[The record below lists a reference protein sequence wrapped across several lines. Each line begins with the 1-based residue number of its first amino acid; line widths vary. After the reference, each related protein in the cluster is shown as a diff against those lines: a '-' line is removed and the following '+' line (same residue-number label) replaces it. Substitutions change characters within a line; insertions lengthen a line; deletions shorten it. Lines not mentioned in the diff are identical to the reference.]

1 MIASIK
7 LGQSRDFLLYGYYY
21 KNLFYLFINYLMIYI
36 KLSGDLVDAFPLTK
50 LRPLQINDLKKVLN
64 ELDKDIKIVCVSF
77 FFLFL

>member
-7 LGQSRDFLLYGYYY
+7 LDQSLDFLLYGYYY